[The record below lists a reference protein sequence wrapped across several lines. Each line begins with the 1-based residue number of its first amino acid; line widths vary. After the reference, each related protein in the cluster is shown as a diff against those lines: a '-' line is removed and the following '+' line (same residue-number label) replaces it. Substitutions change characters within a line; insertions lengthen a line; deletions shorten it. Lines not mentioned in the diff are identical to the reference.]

1 MQSTNSGCRVGLDA
15 RSCFTL
21 SGGDGFDKNVIF
33 EINNNNNN
41 SS

>member
-33 EINNNNNN
+33 EINNNNN